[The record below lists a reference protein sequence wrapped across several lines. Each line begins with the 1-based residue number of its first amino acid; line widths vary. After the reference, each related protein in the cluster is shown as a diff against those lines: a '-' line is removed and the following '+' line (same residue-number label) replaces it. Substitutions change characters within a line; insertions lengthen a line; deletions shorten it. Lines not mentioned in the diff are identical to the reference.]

1 MQLML
6 GDSLRSQRSMIYEDI
21 IYIYV
26 IPRYNIIERN
36 IEQRVQKDGGSGK
49 WASYGKVMERRRLSL
64 LQAVNDG
71 VLVQPL
77 FSSFEEGLDFVI
89 HTYSIDSRIDDPNR
103 TSFVVKI
110 SQPD

>member
-1 MQLML
+1 
-6 GDSLRSQRSMIYEDI
+6 MIYEDI

-26 IPRYNIIERN
+26 IPRYNVIERN
-36 IEQRVQKDGGSGK
+36 IEQRVQKDGQSGK
-49 WASYGKVMERRRLSL
+49 WANFGKVMERRRLSL

-89 HTYSIDSRIDDPNR
+89 HAYNIDSGIDDPYR

-110 SQPD
+110 SQPNR